1 MESQPRLR
9 RRHRY
14 PRTAL
19 WVTAVLALA
28 ALAWMVIGV
37 PTFVKYP
44 TDLEASPHYKGTF
57 RAFVDLSMAPLAQPM
72 TVPLT
77 IDRHIQAIGDQSG
90 ASKVLV
96 RETIDQKAGDLVNT
110 SQTNDYVMD
119 RSTLKNVADDRAY
132 AFEKSNVVDRA
143 GAYRLNLP
151 FDTSRDETY
160 PIYKNEIAKTYT
172 LVPDKKTP
180 TSEVEG
186 LTLSNFR
193 GRVNE
198 APLSDAYLAQLNK
211 AVKLPSSLT
220 LDQLAPHLLA
230 AGIDVDAVIAAL
242 TPVLT
247 PQDATT
253 LSTFAAQPI
262 PLRYVLSF
270 DGRAAIEPVTGA
282 EVRVGAIETVGAR
295 PVLTNLP
302 ALRQV
307 LSHYPGVPAAVDAN
321 AALGNLAN
329 APATKLFQFD
339 YRQTPA
345 SVADIA
351 DKASSMRRQ
360 ILAAKVWL
368 PLGLAAAA
376 VLSLAIG
383 GAVYV
388 RRGRTT
394 GAELEEKAPT
404 RGRPTPPKRG
414 LGPTPGRSS
423 A

>member
-1 MESQPRLR
+1 MESQPRAR

-19 WVTAVLALA
+19 WVTAGLALA

-57 RAFVDLSMAPLAQPM
+57 RAYVDMSMKPLAQPM
-72 TVPLT
+72 SLPLT
-77 IDRHIQAIGDQSG
+77 IDRHIQAISDQSG
-90 ASKVLV
+90 ASTVLV
-96 RETIDQKAGDLVNT
+96 RENIDQKAGHLVNT

-119 RSTLKNVADDRAY
+119 RSTLKNVADPRAY
-132 AFEKSNVVDRA
+132 AFEKSNAVDRA

-160 PIYKNEIAKTYT
+160 PIYKNEIADTYT
-172 LVPDKKTP
+172 LASDKRDP
-180 TSEVEG
+180 TSKVEG

-193 GRVNE
+193 GRVDE
-198 APLSDAYLAQLNK
+198 APLSDAYLAELNK
-211 AVKLPSSLT
+211 AVKLPSSVT
-220 LDQLAPHLLA
+220 LDQLAPQLRA
-230 AGIDVDAVIAAL
+230 AGIDVDALTAAL
-242 TPVLT
+242 APVLS
-247 PQDATT
+247 PADAAT

-270 DGRAAIEPVTGA
+270 DGRVGIEPVTGA
-282 EVRVGAIETVGAR
+282 EVRVGAVETVGVR
-295 PVLTNLP
+295 PVLTDLP
-302 ALRQV
+302 ALRQ
-307 LSHYPGVPAAVDAN
+307 LLGRYPGVPAAVDAN
-321 AALGNLAN
+321 AALGKLAN

-339 YRQTPA
+339 YQQTRA

-368 PLGLAAAA
+368 PLGLAAVA

-388 RRGRTT
+388 RRGRT
-394 GAELEEKAPT
+394 AEAQVGEQAPA
-404 RGRPTPPKRG
+404 RGRRTRRRG
-414 LGPTPGRSS
+414 LEPTPGRSS